1 MASEF
6 SISFKRHIQSR
17 ICGSENLRDV
27 AALLEGEREIYV
39 VYDQNVEWVA
49 AEIPGLAGNG
59 AVRAAIAI
67 DTSEEL
73 KTMDTAVLI
82 CRQLMEAG
90 ASRKALALAVG
101 GGITT
106 DLTGFAA
113 SIYKRGVRYA
123 NIPTTLLAQVDAAIG
138 GKTGVNF
145 DGYKNMLGT
154 IVQPQFT
161 FICPEVLQSLPVRER
176 KAGLAELLKTFLIAD
191 AAAYSEAVS
200 FFTAGKTPGIPSAES
215 KNGAT
220 AGKTPGIPSAESK
233 NGATD
238 GKTPGIPSADLVLKA
253 AAIKA
258 AIVERDPY
266 EAGERAKLNLGHTFA
281 HAIEHEARM
290 RGDDIIHGEAVS
302 IGIIMAAEMAERE
315 GLSENGIAARLKAD
329 FKCLGLPTDCPYGNL
344 SFANDKKA
352 AGGKVTFILPVKPG
366 EVIMKAY
373 DLHDDTK

>member
-6 SISFKRHIQSR
+6 SISFNRHIQSR

-27 AALLEGEREIYV
+27 AALLEGEREIFV
-39 VYDQNVEWVA
+39 VYDENVSHVA
-49 AEIPGLAGNG
+49 AEVIGVLDGVKG
-59 AVRAAIAI
+59 CIAI

-90 ASRKALALAVG
+90 ASRKALVLAVG

-145 DGYKNMLGT
+145 DGYKNMLGA

-161 FICPEVLQSLPVRER
+161 FICPAVLKSLPAREL

-191 AAAYSEAVS
+191 SAAYSKAVS
-200 FFTAGKTPGIPSAES
+200 SF
-215 KNGAT
+215 
-220 AGKTPGIPSAESK
+220 
-233 NGATD
+233 TD
-238 GKTPGIPSADLVLKA
+238 GKTPEIPSADLILKA

-290 RGDDIIHGEAVS
+290 RGDDVVHGEAVA
-302 IGIIMAAEMAERE
+302 IGIIMAAGKAERE
-315 GLSENGIAARLKAD
+315 GIAENGLTERLKAD
-329 FKCLGLPTDCPYGNL
+329 FNHLGLPTECPYDNL
-344 SFANDKKA
+344 EFTKDKKA
-352 AGGKVTFILPVKPG
+352 AGEKVAFILPVKPG
-366 EVIMKAY
+366 EVIMKEY
-373 DLHDDTK
+373 DLHHYTE

>member
-6 SISFKRHIQSR
+6 SISFNRHIQSR

-27 AALLEGEREIYV
+27 AALLEGEREIFV
-39 VYDQNVEWVA
+39 VYDENVSHVA
-49 AEIPGLAGNG
+49 AEVIGVLDGVKG
-59 AVRAAIAI
+59 CIAI

-90 ASRKALALAVG
+90 ASRKALVLAVG

-145 DGYKNMLGT
+145 DGYKNMLGA

-161 FICPEVLQSLPVRER
+161 FICPAVLKSLPAREL

-191 AAAYSEAVS
+191 SAAYSKAVS
-200 FFTAGKTPGIPSAES
+200 SF
-215 KNGAT
+215 
-220 AGKTPGIPSAESK
+220 
-233 NGATD
+233 TD
-238 GKTPGIPSADLVLKA
+238 GKTPEIPSADLILKA

-290 RGDDIIHGEAVS
+290 RGDDVVHGEAVA
-302 IGIIMAAEMAERE
+302 IGIIMAAGKAERE
-315 GLSENGIAARLKAD
+315 GIAENGLTERLKAD
-329 FKCLGLPTDCPYGNL
+329 FNHLGLPTECPYDNL
-344 SFANDKKA
+344 EFTKDKKA
-352 AGGKVTFILPVKPG
+352 AGEKVTFILPVKPG
-366 EVIMKAY
+366 EVIMKEY
-373 DLHDDTK
+373 DLHHYTE

>member
-6 SISFKRHIQSR
+6 SISFNRHIQSR

-27 AALLEGEREIYV
+27 AALLVGEREIFV
-39 VYDQNVEWVA
+39 VYDENVSHVA
-49 AEIPGLAGNG
+49 AEVIGVLDGVKG
-59 AVRAAIAI
+59 CIAI

-90 ASRKALALAVG
+90 ASRKALVLAVG

-145 DGYKNMLGT
+145 DGYKNMLGA

-161 FICPEVLQSLPVRER
+161 FICPAVLKSLPAREL

-191 AAAYSEAVS
+191 SVAYSKAVS
-200 FFTAGKTPGIPSAES
+200 SF
-215 KNGAT
+215 
-220 AGKTPGIPSAESK
+220 
-233 NGATD
+233 TD
-238 GKTPGIPSADLVLKA
+238 GKTPEIPSADLILKA

-290 RGDDIIHGEAVS
+290 RGDDVVHGEAVA
-302 IGIIMAAEMAERE
+302 IGIIMAAGKAERE
-315 GLSENGIAARLKAD
+315 GIAENGLTERLKAD
-329 FKCLGLPTDCPYGNL
+329 FNHLGLPTECPYDNL
-344 SFANDKKA
+344 EFTKDKKA
-352 AGGKVTFILPVKPG
+352 AGEKVTFILPVKPG
-366 EVIMKAY
+366 EVIMKEY
-373 DLHDDTK
+373 DLHHYTE

>member
-6 SISFKRHIQSR
+6 SISFNRNIQSC

-39 VYDQNVEWVA
+39 VYDENASHVA
-49 AEIPGLAGNG
+49 AEVVGLLDSVKGCF
-59 AVRAAIAI
+59 AI

-73 KTMDTAVLI
+73 KTVETAVLI

-90 ASRKALALAVG
+90 ASRKALVLAVG

-123 NIPTTLLAQVDAAIG
+123 NIPTTLLAQVDAAVG
-138 GKTGVNF
+138 GKTGVNL
-145 DGYKNMLGT
+145 DDYKNMLGV

-161 FICPEVLQSLPVRER
+161 FLCPEVLRTLPVRELR
-176 KAGLAELLKTFLIAD
+176 AGIAEMLKTFLIAD
-191 AAAYSEAVS
+191 SAAYSQAVS
-200 FFTAGKTPGIPSAES
+200 FFTAGKSPE
-215 KNGAT
+215 
-220 AGKTPGIPSAESK
+220 
-233 NGATD
+233 
-238 GKTPGIPSADLVLKA
+238 IPSADLILKG

-281 HAIEHEARM
+281 HAIEHEARR
-290 RGDDIIHGEAVS
+290 RGDDIVHGEAVS

-315 GLSENGIAARLKAD
+315 GLAENGLAERLKAD
-329 FKCLGLPTDCPYGNL
+329 FERIGLPTECPYGAL
-344 SFANDKKA
+344 EFAKDKKA
-352 AGGKVTFILPVKPG
+352 ADGKVTFILPVKPG

-373 DLHDDTK
+373 DLHHYTE

>member
-6 SISFKRHIQSR
+6 SISFNRHIQSR

-27 AALLEGEREIYV
+27 AALLEGEREIFV
-39 VYDQNVEWVA
+39 VYDENVSHVA
-49 AEIPGLAGNG
+49 AEVIGVLDGVKG
-59 AVRAAIAI
+59 CIAI

-90 ASRKALALAVG
+90 ASRKALVLAVG

-145 DGYKNMLGT
+145 DGYKNMLGA

-161 FICPEVLQSLPVRER
+161 FICPAVLKSLPAREL

-191 AAAYSEAVS
+191 SAAYSKAVS
-200 FFTAGKTPGIPSAES
+200 SF
-215 KNGAT
+215 
-220 AGKTPGIPSAESK
+220 
-233 NGATD
+233 TD
-238 GKTPGIPSADLVLKA
+238 GKTPENPSADLVLKA

-290 RGDDIIHGEAVS
+290 RGDDIVHGEAVA
-302 IGIIMAAEMAERE
+302 IGIIMAAGKAERE
-315 GLSENGIAARLKAD
+315 GIAENGLTERLKAD
-329 FKCLGLPTDCPYGNL
+329 FKHLGLPTECPYDNL
-344 SFANDKKA
+344 EFTKDKKA
-352 AGGKVTFILPVKPG
+352 AGEKVTFILPVKPG
-366 EVIMKAY
+366 EVIMKEY
-373 DLHDDTK
+373 DLHHYTE

>member
-6 SISFKRHIQSR
+6 SISFNRHIQSR

-27 AALLEGEREIYV
+27 AALLEGEREIFV
-39 VYDQNVEWVA
+39 VYDENVSHVA
-49 AEIPGLAGNG
+49 AEVIGVLDGVNG
-59 AVRAAIAI
+59 CIAI

-90 ASRKALALAVG
+90 ASRKALVLAVG

-145 DGYKNMLGT
+145 DGYKNMLGA

-161 FICPEVLQSLPVRER
+161 FICPEVLKSLPAREL

-191 AAAYSEAVS
+191 SVAYSKAVS
-200 FFTAGKTPGIPSAES
+200 SF
-215 KNGAT
+215 
-220 AGKTPGIPSAESK
+220 
-233 NGATD
+233 TD
-238 GKTPGIPSADLVLKA
+238 GKTPEIPSADLILKA

-290 RGDDIIHGEAVS
+290 RGDDVVHGEAVA
-302 IGIIMAAEMAERE
+302 IGIIMAAGKAERE
-315 GLSENGIAARLKAD
+315 GIAENGLTERLKAD
-329 FKCLGLPTDCPYGNL
+329 FNHLGLPTECPYDNL
-344 SFANDKKA
+344 EFTKDKKA
-352 AGGKVTFILPVKPG
+352 AGEKVTFILPVKPG
-366 EVIMKAY
+366 EVIMKEY
-373 DLHDDTK
+373 DLHHYTE

>member
-6 SISFKRHIQSR
+6 SISFNRNIQSR
-17 ICGSENLRDV
+17 ICGSEHLRDV

-39 VYDQNVEWVA
+39 VYDENASHVA
-49 AEIPGLAGNG
+49 AEVVGLLDSVKGCF
-59 AVRAAIAI
+59 AI

-73 KTMDTAVLI
+73 KTVETAVLI

-90 ASRKALALAVG
+90 ASRKALVLAVG

-123 NIPTTLLAQVDAAIG
+123 NIPTTLLAQVDAAVG
-138 GKTGVNF
+138 GKTGVNL
-145 DGYKNMLGT
+145 DGYKNMLGV

-161 FICPEVLQSLPVRER
+161 FLCPEVLRTLPVRELR
-176 KAGLAELLKTFLIAD
+176 AGIAEMLKTFLIAD
-191 AAAYSEAVS
+191 SAAYSQAVS
-200 FFTAGKTPGIPSAES
+200 FFTAGKSPE
-215 KNGAT
+215 
-220 AGKTPGIPSAESK
+220 
-233 NGATD
+233 
-238 GKTPGIPSADLVLKA
+238 IPSADLILKA

-290 RGDDIIHGEAVS
+290 RGDDIVHGEAVS

-315 GLSENGIAARLKAD
+315 GLAENGLAARLRAD
-329 FKCLGLPTDCPYGNL
+329 FERIGLPTECPYETL
-344 SFANDKKA
+344 EFAKDKKA
-352 AGGKVTFILPVKPG
+352 ADGKVTFILPVRPG

-373 DLHDDTK
+373 DLHHNTE

>member
-6 SISFKRHIQSR
+6 SISFNRHIQSR

-27 AALLEGEREIYV
+27 AALLEGEREIFV
-39 VYDQNVEWVA
+39 VYDENVSHVA
-49 AEIPGLAGNG
+49 AEVIGVLDGVKG
-59 AVRAAIAI
+59 CIAI

-90 ASRKALALAVG
+90 ASRKALVLAVG

-145 DGYKNMLGT
+145 DGYKNMLGA

-161 FICPEVLQSLPVRER
+161 FICPAVLKSLPAREL

-191 AAAYSEAVS
+191 SAAYSKAVS
-200 FFTAGKTPGIPSAES
+200 SF
-215 KNGAT
+215 
-220 AGKTPGIPSAESK
+220 
-233 NGATD
+233 TD
-238 GKTPGIPSADLVLKA
+238 GKTPEIPSADLILKA

-258 AIVERDPY
+258 AIVELDPY

-290 RGDDIIHGEAVS
+290 RGDDVVHGEAVA
-302 IGIIMAAEMAERE
+302 IGIIMAAGKAERE
-315 GLSENGIAARLKAD
+315 GIAENGLTERLKAD
-329 FKCLGLPTDCPYGNL
+329 FNHLGLPTECPYDNL
-344 SFANDKKA
+344 EFTKDKKA
-352 AGGKVTFILPVKPG
+352 AGEKVTFILPVKPG
-366 EVIMKAY
+366 EVIMKEY
-373 DLHDDTK
+373 DLHHYTE

>member
-6 SISFKRHIQSR
+6 SISFNRNIQSR

-39 VYDQNVEWVA
+39 VYDENASHVA
-49 AEIPGLAGNG
+49 AEVVDLLDSVKGCF
-59 AVRAAIAI
+59 AI

-73 KTMDTAVLI
+73 KTVETAVLI

-90 ASRKALALAVG
+90 ASRKALVLAVG

-123 NIPTTLLAQVDAAIG
+123 NIPTTLLAQVDAAVG
-138 GKTGVNF
+138 GKTGVNL
-145 DGYKNMLGT
+145 DDYKNMLGV

-161 FICPEVLQSLPVRER
+161 FLCPEVLKTLPVRELR
-176 KAGLAELLKTFLIAD
+176 AGIAEMLKTFLIAD
-191 AAAYSEAVS
+191 SAAYSEAVS
-200 FFTAGKTPGIPSAES
+200 FFTAGKSPEFPSE
-215 KNGAT
+215 
-220 AGKTPGIPSAESK
+220 
-233 NGATD
+233 
-238 GKTPGIPSADLVLKA
+238 DLILKA

-281 HAIEHEARM
+281 HAIEHEARR
-290 RGDDIIHGEAVS
+290 RGDDIVHGEAVA

-315 GLSENGIAARLKAD
+315 GFAENGLTERLKAD
-329 FKCLGLPTDCPYGNL
+329 FERIGLPTECPYETL
-344 SFANDKKA
+344 EFAKDKKA
-352 AGGKVTFILPVKPG
+352 ADGKVTFILPVRPG

-373 DLHDDTK
+373 DLHHNTE

>member
-6 SISFKRHIQSR
+6 SISFNRHIQSR

-27 AALLEGEREIYV
+27 AALLEGEREIFV
-39 VYDQNVEWVA
+39 VYDENVSHVA
-49 AEIPGLAGNG
+49 AEVIGVLDGVKG
-59 AVRAAIAI
+59 CIAI

-90 ASRKALALAVG
+90 ASRKALVLAVG

-161 FICPEVLQSLPVRER
+161 FICPAVLKSLPAREL

-191 AAAYSEAVS
+191 SAAYSKAVS
-200 FFTAGKTPGIPSAES
+200 SFTDGKTPE
-215 KNGAT
+215 
-220 AGKTPGIPSAESK
+220 IPSAESK

-238 GKTPGIPSADLVLKA
+238 GKTPEIPSADLILKA

-290 RGDDIIHGEAVS
+290 RGDDVVHGEAVA
-302 IGIIMAAEMAERE
+302 IGIIMAAGKAERE
-315 GLSENGIAARLKAD
+315 GIAENGLTERLKAD
-329 FKCLGLPTDCPYGNL
+329 FNHLGLPTECPYDNL
-344 SFANDKKA
+344 EFTKDKKA
-352 AGGKVTFILPVKPG
+352 AGEKVTFILPVKPG
-366 EVIMKAY
+366 EVIMKEY
-373 DLHDDTK
+373 DLHHYTE

>member
-6 SISFKRHIQSR
+6 SISFNRHIQSR

-27 AALLEGEREIYV
+27 AALLEGEREIFV
-39 VYDQNVEWVA
+39 VYDENVSHVA
-49 AEIPGLAGNG
+49 AEVIGVLDGVKG
-59 AVRAAIAI
+59 CIAI

-82 CRQLMEAG
+82 CRLLMEAG
-90 ASRKALALAVG
+90 ASRKALVLAVG

-145 DGYKNMLGT
+145 DGYKNMLGA

-161 FICPEVLQSLPVRER
+161 FICPAVLKSLPAREL

-191 AAAYSEAVS
+191 SAAYSKAVS
-200 FFTAGKTPGIPSAES
+200 SF
-215 KNGAT
+215 
-220 AGKTPGIPSAESK
+220 
-233 NGATD
+233 TD
-238 GKTPGIPSADLVLKA
+238 GKTPEIPSADLILKA

-290 RGDDIIHGEAVS
+290 RGDDVVHGEAVA
-302 IGIIMAAEMAERE
+302 IGIIMAAGKAERE
-315 GLSENGIAARLKAD
+315 GIAENGLTERLKAD
-329 FKCLGLPTDCPYGNL
+329 FNHLGLPTECPYDNL
-344 SFANDKKA
+344 EFTKDKKA
-352 AGGKVTFILPVKPG
+352 AGEKVTFILPVKPG
-366 EVIMKAY
+366 EVIMKEY
-373 DLHDDTK
+373 DLHHYTE

>member
-6 SISFKRHIQSR
+6 SISFNRHIQSR

-27 AALLEGEREIYV
+27 AALLEGEREIFV
-39 VYDQNVEWVA
+39 VYDENVSHVA
-49 AEIPGLAGNG
+49 AEVIGVLDGVKG
-59 AVRAAIAI
+59 CIAI

-73 KTMDTAVLI
+73 KTKDTAVLI
-82 CRQLMEAG
+82 CLQLMEAD
-90 ASRKALALAVG
+90 ASRKALVLAVG

-113 SIYKRGVRYA
+113 TIYKRGVRYA

-145 DGYKNMLGT
+145 DGYKNMLGA

-161 FICPEVLQSLPVRER
+161 FICPAVLKSLPAREL

-191 AAAYSEAVS
+191 SAAYSKAVS
-200 FFTAGKTPGIPSAES
+200 SF
-215 KNGAT
+215 
-220 AGKTPGIPSAESK
+220 
-233 NGATD
+233 TD
-238 GKTPGIPSADLVLKA
+238 GKTPEIPSADLILKA

-290 RGDDIIHGEAVS
+290 RGDDVVHGEAVA
-302 IGIIMAAEMAERE
+302 IGIIMAAGKAERE
-315 GLSENGIAARLKAD
+315 GIAENGLTERLKAD
-329 FKCLGLPTDCPYGNL
+329 FNHLGLPTECPYDNL
-344 SFANDKKA
+344 EFTKDKKA
-352 AGGKVTFILPVKPG
+352 AGEKVTFILPVKPG
-366 EVIMKAY
+366 EVIMKEY
-373 DLHDDTK
+373 DLHHYTE

>member
-6 SISFKRHIQSR
+6 SISFNRHIQSR

-27 AALLEGEREIYV
+27 AALLEGEREIFV
-39 VYDQNVEWVA
+39 VYDENVSHVA
-49 AEIPGLAGNG
+49 AEVIGVLDGVKG
-59 AVRAAIAI
+59 CIAI

-90 ASRKALALAVG
+90 ASRKALVLAVG

-145 DGYKNMLGT
+145 DGYKNMLGA

-161 FICPEVLQSLPVRER
+161 FICPAVLKSLPAREL

-191 AAAYSEAVS
+191 SAAYSKVVS
-200 FFTAGKTPGIPSAES
+200 SF
-215 KNGAT
+215 
-220 AGKTPGIPSAESK
+220 
-233 NGATD
+233 TD
-238 GKTPGIPSADLVLKA
+238 GKTPEIPSADLILKA

-290 RGDDIIHGEAVS
+290 RGDDVVHGEAVA
-302 IGIIMAAEMAERE
+302 IGIIMAAGKAERE
-315 GLSENGIAARLKAD
+315 GIAENGLTERLKAD
-329 FKCLGLPTDCPYGNL
+329 FKHLGLPTECPYDNL
-344 SFANDKKA
+344 EFTKDKKA
-352 AGGKVTFILPVKPG
+352 AGEKVTFILPVKPG
-366 EVIMKAY
+366 EVIMKEY
-373 DLHDDTK
+373 DLHHYTE

>member
-6 SISFKRHIQSR
+6 SISFNRNIQSR

-39 VYDQNVEWVA
+39 VYDENASHIA
-49 AEIPGLAGNG
+49 AEVVGLLDSVKGCF
-59 AVRAAIAI
+59 AI

-73 KTMDTAVLI
+73 KTVETAVLI

-90 ASRKALALAVG
+90 ASRKALVLAVG

-123 NIPTTLLAQVDAAIG
+123 NIPTTLLAQVDAAVG
-138 GKTGVNF
+138 GKTGVNL
-145 DGYKNMLGT
+145 DDYKNMLGV

-161 FICPEVLQSLPVRER
+161 FLCPEVLRTLPVRELR
-176 KAGLAELLKTFLIAD
+176 AGIAEMLKTFLIAD
-191 AAAYSEAVS
+191 SAAYSQAVS
-200 FFTAGKTPGIPSAES
+200 FFTAGKSPE
-215 KNGAT
+215 
-220 AGKTPGIPSAESK
+220 
-233 NGATD
+233 
-238 GKTPGIPSADLVLKA
+238 IPSADLILKA

-290 RGDDIIHGEAVS
+290 RGDDIVHGEAVS

-315 GLSENGIAARLKAD
+315 GLAENGLAARLRAD
-329 FKCLGLPTDCPYGNL
+329 FERIGLPTECPYETL
-344 SFANDKKA
+344 EFAKDKKA
-352 AGGKVTFILPVKPG
+352 ADGKVTFILPVRPG

-373 DLHDDTK
+373 DLHHNTE

>member
-6 SISFKRHIQSR
+6 SISFNRHIQSR

-27 AALLEGEREIYV
+27 AALLEGEREIFV
-39 VYDQNVEWVA
+39 VYDENVSHVA
-49 AEIPGLAGNG
+49 AEVIGVLDGVKG
-59 AVRAAIAI
+59 CIAI

-90 ASRKALALAVG
+90 ASRKALVLAVG

-145 DGYKNMLGT
+145 DGYKNMLGA

-161 FICPEVLQSLPVRER
+161 FICPAVLKSLPAREL

-191 AAAYSEAVS
+191 SAAYSKAVS
-200 FFTAGKTPGIPSAES
+200 SF
-215 KNGAT
+215 
-220 AGKTPGIPSAESK
+220 
-233 NGATD
+233 TD
-238 GKTPGIPSADLVLKA
+238 GNTPEIPSADLILKA

-290 RGDDIIHGEAVS
+290 RGDDIVHGEAVA
-302 IGIIMAAEMAERE
+302 IGIIMAAGKAERE
-315 GLSENGIAARLKAD
+315 GIAENGLTERLKAD
-329 FKCLGLPTDCPYGNL
+329 FKHLGLPTECPYDNL
-344 SFANDKKA
+344 EFTKDKKA
-352 AGGKVTFILPVKPG
+352 AGEKVTFILPVKPG
-366 EVIMKAY
+366 EVIMKEY
-373 DLHDDTK
+373 DLHHYTE

>member
-6 SISFKRHIQSR
+6 SISFTRHIQSR

-27 AALLEGEREIYV
+27 AALLEGEREIFV
-39 VYDQNVEWVA
+39 VYDENVSHVA
-49 AEIPGLAGNG
+49 AEVIGVLDGVKG
-59 AVRAAIAI
+59 CIAI

-90 ASRKALALAVG
+90 ASRKALVLAVG

-145 DGYKNMLGT
+145 DGYKNMLGA

-161 FICPEVLQSLPVRER
+161 FICPAVLKSLPAREL

-191 AAAYSEAVS
+191 SAAYSKAVS
-200 FFTAGKTPGIPSAES
+200 SF
-215 KNGAT
+215 
-220 AGKTPGIPSAESK
+220 
-233 NGATD
+233 TD
-238 GKTPGIPSADLVLKA
+238 GKTPEIPSADLILKA

-290 RGDDIIHGEAVS
+290 RGDDIVHGEAVA
-302 IGIIMAAEMAERE
+302 IGIIMAAGKAERE
-315 GLSENGIAARLKAD
+315 GIAENGLTERLKAD
-329 FKCLGLPTDCPYGNL
+329 FNHLGLPTECSYDNL
-344 SFANDKKA
+344 EFTKDKKA
-352 AGGKVTFILPVKPG
+352 AGEKVTFILPVKPG
-366 EVIMKAY
+366 EVIMKEY
-373 DLHDDTK
+373 DLHHYTE

>member
-6 SISFKRHIQSR
+6 SISFNRHIQSR

-27 AALLEGEREIYV
+27 AALLEGEREIFV
-39 VYDQNVEWVA
+39 VYDENVSHVA
-49 AEIPGLAGNG
+49 AEVIGVLDGVKG
-59 AVRAAIAI
+59 CIAI

-90 ASRKALALAVG
+90 ASRKALVLAVG

-161 FICPEVLQSLPVRER
+161 FICPAVLKSLPAREL

-191 AAAYSEAVS
+191 SAAYSKAVS
-200 FFTAGKTPGIPSAES
+200 SF
-215 KNGAT
+215 
-220 AGKTPGIPSAESK
+220 
-233 NGATD
+233 TD
-238 GKTPGIPSADLVLKA
+238 GKTPEIPSA
-253 AAIKA
+253 
-258 AIVERDPY
+258 E
-266 EAGERAKLNLGHTFA
+266 
-281 HAIEHEARM
+281 
-290 RGDDIIHGEAVS
+290 
-302 IGIIMAAEMAERE
+302 
-315 GLSENGIAARLKAD
+315 
-329 FKCLGLPTDCPYGNL
+329 
-344 SFANDKKA
+344 
-352 AGGKVTFILPVKPG
+352 
-366 EVIMKAY
+366 
-373 DLHDDTK
+373 

>member
-6 SISFKRHIQSR
+6 SISFNRNIQSR

-39 VYDQNVEWVA
+39 VYDENASHVA
-49 AEIPGLAGNG
+49 AEVVDLLDSVKGCF
-59 AVRAAIAI
+59 AI

-73 KTMDTAVLI
+73 KTVETAVLI

-90 ASRKALALAVG
+90 ASRKALVLAVG

-123 NIPTTLLAQVDAAIG
+123 NIPTTLLAQVDAAVG
-138 GKTGVNF
+138 GKTGVNL
-145 DGYKNMLGT
+145 DDYKNMLGV

-161 FICPEVLQSLPVRER
+161 FLCPEVLKTLPVRELR
-176 KAGLAELLKTFLIAD
+176 AGIAEMLKTFLIAD
-191 AAAYSEAVS
+191 SAAYSEAVS
-200 FFTAGKTPGIPSAES
+200 FFTAGKTPQNPSADS
-215 KNGAT
+215 KISFT
-220 AGKTPGIPSAESK
+220 AGKSPEF
-233 NGATD
+233 
-238 GKTPGIPSADLVLKA
+238 PSADLILKA

-281 HAIEHEARM
+281 HAIEHEARR
-290 RGDDIIHGEAVS
+290 RGDDIVHGEAVA
-302 IGIIMAAEMAERE
+302 IGIIMAADMAERE
-315 GLSENGIAARLKAD
+315 GFAENGLTARLKAD
-329 FKCLGLPTDCPYGNL
+329 FERIGLPTKCPYETL
-344 SFANDKKA
+344 EFAKDKKA
-352 AGGKVTFILPVKPG
+352 ADGKVTFILPVRPG

-373 DLHDDTK
+373 DLHHNTE

>member
-6 SISFKRHIQSR
+6 SISFNRHIQSR

-27 AALLEGEREIYV
+27 AALLEGEREIFV
-39 VYDQNVEWVA
+39 VYDENVSHVA
-49 AEIPGLAGNG
+49 AEVIGVLDGVKG
-59 AVRAAIAI
+59 CIAI

-82 CRQLMEAG
+82 CRQLMEAD
-90 ASRKALALAVG
+90 ASRKALVLAVG

-113 SIYKRGVRYA
+113 TIYKRGVRYA

-145 DGYKNMLGT
+145 DGYKNMLGA

-161 FICPEVLQSLPVRER
+161 FICPAVLKSLPAREL

-191 AAAYSEAVS
+191 SAAYSKAVS
-200 FFTAGKTPGIPSAES
+200 SF
-215 KNGAT
+215 
-220 AGKTPGIPSAESK
+220 
-233 NGATD
+233 TD
-238 GKTPGIPSADLVLKA
+238 GKTPEIPSADLILKA

-290 RGDDIIHGEAVS
+290 RGDDVVHGEAVA
-302 IGIIMAAEMAERE
+302 IGIIMAAGKAERE
-315 GLSENGIAARLKAD
+315 GIAENGLTERLKAD
-329 FKCLGLPTDCPYGNL
+329 FNHLGLPTECPYDNL
-344 SFANDKKA
+344 EFTKDKKA
-352 AGGKVTFILPVKPG
+352 AGEKVTFILPVKPG
-366 EVIMKAY
+366 EVIMKEY
-373 DLHDDTK
+373 DLHHYTE

>member
-6 SISFKRHIQSR
+6 SISFNRNIQSR

-39 VYDQNVEWVA
+39 VYDENASHVA
-49 AEIPGLAGNG
+49 AEVVGLLDSVKGCF
-59 AVRAAIAI
+59 AI

-73 KTMDTAVLI
+73 KTVETAVLI

-90 ASRKALALAVG
+90 ASRKALVLAVG

-123 NIPTTLLAQVDAAIG
+123 NIPTTLLAQVDAAVG
-138 GKTGVNF
+138 GKTGVNL
-145 DGYKNMLGT
+145 DDYKNMLGV

-161 FICPEVLQSLPVRER
+161 FLCPEVLKTLPVRELR
-176 KAGLAELLKTFLIAD
+176 AGIAEMLKTFLIAD
-191 AAAYSEAVS
+191 SAAYSQAVS
-200 FFTAGKTPGIPSAES
+200 FFTAGKTPQNPSA
-215 KNGAT
+215 GL
-220 AGKTPGIPSAESK
+220 I
-233 NGATD
+233 
-238 GKTPGIPSADLVLKA
+238 LKA

-290 RGDDIIHGEAVS
+290 RGDDIVHGEAVA

-315 GLSENGIAARLKAD
+315 GLAETGLAERLRTD
-329 FKCLGLPTDCPYGNL
+329 FKRLGLPTECPYENL
-344 SFANDKKA
+344 EFAKDKKA
-352 AGGKVTFILPVKPG
+352 ADGKVTFILPVRPG

-373 DLHDDTK
+373 DLHHNTE

>member
-6 SISFKRHIQSR
+6 SISFNRNIQSR

-39 VYDQNVEWVA
+39 VYDENASHVA
-49 AEIPGLAGNG
+49 AEVVGLLDSVKGCF
-59 AVRAAIAI
+59 AI

-73 KTMDTAVLI
+73 KTVETAVLI

-90 ASRKALALAVG
+90 ASRKALVLAVG

-123 NIPTTLLAQVDAAIG
+123 NIPTTLLAQVDAAVG
-138 GKTGVNF
+138 GKTGVNL
-145 DGYKNMLGT
+145 DGYKNMLGV

-161 FICPEVLQSLPVRER
+161 FLCPEVLRTLPVRELR
-176 KAGLAELLKTFLIAD
+176 AGIAEMLKTFLIAD
-191 AAAYSEAVS
+191 ADAYSQAVS
-200 FFTAGKTPGIPSAES
+200 FFTAGKSPE
-215 KNGAT
+215 
-220 AGKTPGIPSAESK
+220 
-233 NGATD
+233 
-238 GKTPGIPSADLVLKA
+238 IPSADLILKA

-266 EAGERAKLNLGHTFA
+266 ESGERAKLNLGHTFA
-281 HAIEHEARM
+281 HAIEHEARK
-290 RGDDIIHGEAVS
+290 RGDDIVHGEAVA
-302 IGIIMAAEMAERE
+302 IGIIMAADMAERE
-315 GLSENGIAARLKAD
+315 GFAENGLTERLRAD
-329 FKCLGLPTDCPYGNL
+329 FKRLGLPTECPYGTL
-344 SFANDKKA
+344 EFAKDKKA
-352 AGGKVTFILPVKPG
+352 ADGKVTFILPVRPG

-373 DLHDDTK
+373 DLHHNTE

>member
-6 SISFKRHIQSR
+6 SISFNRHIQSR

-27 AALLEGEREIYV
+27 AALLVGEREIFV
-39 VYDQNVEWVA
+39 VYDENVSHVA
-49 AEIPGLAGNG
+49 AEVIGVLDGVKG
-59 AVRAAIAI
+59 CIAI

-90 ASRKALALAVG
+90 ASRKALVLAVG

-145 DGYKNMLGT
+145 DGYKNMLGA

-161 FICPEVLQSLPVRER
+161 FICPAVLKSLPAREL

-191 AAAYSEAVS
+191 SAAYSKAVS
-200 FFTAGKTPGIPSAES
+200 SF
-215 KNGAT
+215 
-220 AGKTPGIPSAESK
+220 
-233 NGATD
+233 TD
-238 GKTPGIPSADLVLKA
+238 GKTPEIPSADLILKA

-290 RGDDIIHGEAVS
+290 RGDDVVHGEAVA
-302 IGIIMAAEMAERE
+302 IGIIMAAGKAERE
-315 GLSENGIAARLKAD
+315 GIAENGLTERLKAD
-329 FKCLGLPTDCPYGNL
+329 FNHLGLPTECPYDNL
-344 SFANDKKA
+344 EFTKDKKA
-352 AGGKVTFILPVKPG
+352 AGEKVTFILPVKPG
-366 EVIMKAY
+366 EVIMKEY
-373 DLHDDTK
+373 DLHHYTE

>member
-6 SISFKRHIQSR
+6 SISFNRHIQSR

-27 AALLEGEREIYV
+27 AALLEGEREIFV
-39 VYDQNVEWVA
+39 VYDENVSHVA
-49 AEIPGLAGNG
+49 AEVIGVLEGVKG
-59 AVRAAIAI
+59 CIAI

-90 ASRKALALAVG
+90 ASRTALVLAVG

-113 SIYKRGVRYA
+113 TIYKRGVRYA

-161 FICPEVLQSLPVRER
+161 FICPAVLKSLPAREL

-191 AAAYSEAVS
+191 SAAYSKAVS
-200 FFTAGKTPGIPSAES
+200 SF
-215 KNGAT
+215 
-220 AGKTPGIPSAESK
+220 
-233 NGATD
+233 TD
-238 GKTPGIPSADLVLKA
+238 GKTPEIPSADLILKA

-290 RGDDIIHGEAVS
+290 RGDDVVHGEAVA
-302 IGIIMAAEMAERE
+302 IGIIMAAGKAERE
-315 GLSENGIAARLKAD
+315 GIAENGLTERLKAD
-329 FKCLGLPTDCPYGNL
+329 FNHLGLPTECPYDNL
-344 SFANDKKA
+344 EFTKDKKA
-352 AGGKVTFILPVKPG
+352 AGEKVTFILPVKPG
-366 EVIMKAY
+366 EVIMKEY
-373 DLHDDTK
+373 DLHHYTE

>member
-6 SISFKRHIQSR
+6 SISFNRHIQSR

-27 AALLEGEREIYV
+27 AALLEGEREIFV
-39 VYDQNVEWVA
+39 VYDENVSHVA
-49 AEIPGLAGNG
+49 AEVIGVLDGVKG
-59 AVRAAIAI
+59 CIAI

-82 CRQLMEAG
+82 CLQLMEAD
-90 ASRKALALAVG
+90 ASRKALVLAVG

-113 SIYKRGVRYA
+113 TIYKRGVRYA

-145 DGYKNMLGT
+145 DGYKNMLGA

-161 FICPEVLQSLPVRER
+161 FICPAVLKSLPAREL

-191 AAAYSEAVS
+191 SAAYSKAVS
-200 FFTAGKTPGIPSAES
+200 SF
-215 KNGAT
+215 
-220 AGKTPGIPSAESK
+220 
-233 NGATD
+233 TD
-238 GKTPGIPSADLVLKA
+238 GKTPEIPSADLILKA

-290 RGDDIIHGEAVS
+290 RGDDVVHGEAVA
-302 IGIIMAAEMAERE
+302 IGIIMAAGKAERE
-315 GLSENGIAARLKAD
+315 GIAENGLTERLKAD
-329 FKCLGLPTDCPYGNL
+329 FNHLGLPTECPYDNL
-344 SFANDKKA
+344 EFTKDKKA
-352 AGGKVTFILPVKPG
+352 AGEKVTFILPVKPG
-366 EVIMKAY
+366 EVIMKEY
-373 DLHDDTK
+373 DLHHYTE

>member
-6 SISFKRHIQSR
+6 SISFNRNIQSR

-27 AALLEGEREIYV
+27 ASLLEGEREIYV
-39 VYDQNVEWVA
+39 VYDENASHVA
-49 AEIPGLAGNG
+49 AEVVGLLDSVKGCF
-59 AVRAAIAI
+59 AI

-73 KTMDTAVLI
+73 KTVETAVLI

-90 ASRKALALAVG
+90 ASRKALVLAVG

-123 NIPTTLLAQVDAAIG
+123 NIPTTLLAQVDAAVG
-138 GKTGVNF
+138 GKTGVNL
-145 DGYKNMLGT
+145 DGYKNMLGV

-161 FICPEVLQSLPVRER
+161 FLCPEVLRTLPVRELR
-176 KAGLAELLKTFLIAD
+176 AGIAEMLKTFLIAD
-191 AAAYSEAVS
+191 SAAYSEAV
-200 FFTAGKTPGIPSAES
+200 TTLPDTKTPVSVPERS
-215 KNGAT
+215 KNDCPDT
-220 AGKTPGIPSAESK
+220 KHPVSVPAGLI
-233 NGATD
+233 
-238 GKTPGIPSADLVLKA
+238 LKA

-281 HAIEHEARM
+281 HAIEHEARK
-290 RGDDIIHGEAVS
+290 RGDDIVHGEAVA
-302 IGIIMAAEMAERE
+302 IGIIMAADMAERE
-315 GLSENGIAARLKAD
+315 GLAETGLAAHLRAD
-329 FKCLGLPTDCPYGNL
+329 FKRLGLPTECPYGAL
-344 SFANDKKA
+344 EFAKDKKA
-352 AGGKVTFILPVKPG
+352 ADGKVTFILPVRPG

-373 DLHDDTK
+373 DLHHNTE

>member
-6 SISFKRHIQSR
+6 SISFNRHIQSR
-17 ICGSENLRDV
+17 ICGLENLRDV
-27 AALLEGEREIYV
+27 AALLEGEREIFV
-39 VYDQNVEWVA
+39 VYDENVSHVA
-49 AEIPGLAGNG
+49 AEVIGVLDGVNG
-59 AVRAAIAI
+59 CIAI

-90 ASRKALALAVG
+90 ASRKALVLAVG

-145 DGYKNMLGT
+145 DGYKNMLGA

-161 FICPEVLQSLPVRER
+161 FICPAVLKSLPAREL

-191 AAAYSEAVS
+191 SAAYSKAVS
-200 FFTAGKTPGIPSAES
+200 SF
-215 KNGAT
+215 
-220 AGKTPGIPSAESK
+220 
-233 NGATD
+233 TD
-238 GKTPGIPSADLVLKA
+238 GKTPEIPSADLILKA

-290 RGDDIIHGEAVS
+290 RGDDVVHGEAVA
-302 IGIIMAAEMAERE
+302 IGIIMAAGKAERE
-315 GLSENGIAARLKAD
+315 GIAENGLTERLKAD
-329 FKCLGLPTDCPYGNL
+329 FNHLGLPTECPYDNL
-344 SFANDKKA
+344 EFTKDKKA
-352 AGGKVTFILPVKPG
+352 AGEKVTFILPVKPG
-366 EVIMKAY
+366 EVIMKEY
-373 DLHDDTK
+373 DLHHYTE